1 MSKSKDKSTVIRLR
15 KFTPVERI
23 TELFNYDKTTGI
35 VTRKTNRGQCKAGS
49 IVGTKHISGYL
60 AARVDGNIYLLHR
73 LIWCIVHGSWPECY
87 IDHIDGDRRNNV
99 ISNLREATHTENTQN
114 AKIRDDN
121 TSGIKGV
128 HYSIRLNKWVARVQT
143 ENKRVHLGAFN
154 TLEDARDCIE
164 KFRLDSHKNF
174 TNNGNYNQE

>member
-1 MSKSKDKSTVIRLR
+1 MDELEANGTVNRLR

-23 TELFNYDKTTGI
+23 IELFNYDQYTGI
-35 VTRKTNRGQCKAGS
+35 VTRKTKRAQFKAGS
-49 IVGTKHISGYL
+49 VVGTKHISGYL

-73 LIWCIVHGSWPECY
+73 LIWCIVYGNWPDCY
-87 IDHIDGDRRNNV
+87 IDHIDGNKKNNI

-114 AKIRDDN
+114 AKIREDN

-128 HYSIRLNKWVARVQT
+128 HYSNKLDKWVARVQT
-143 ENKRVHLGAFN
+143 ENKRVHLGAFS
-154 TLEDARDCIE
+154 TLEEAQDCIE

-174 TNNGNYNQE
+174 TNNGNYN